1 MSMLSS
7 LSSSEILFSYL
18 HLAPI
23 AIADVCSFGILGQ
36 FISPPI
42 WRVGIDVMLAGNL
55 GQGFA
60 GLKLSYY

>member
-36 FISPPI
+36 FISLMG
-42 WRVGIDVMLAGNL
+42 WKTEMNTMLVGDLSKR
-55 GQGFA
+55 FA
-60 GLKLSYY
+60 